1 MNQYKINRMFVKN
14 QERGYQQMDGIR
26 NVSNEK
32 SNAEENK
39 QFWSNIW
46 VMRKNMKRNREWL
59 RGLRAEKD
67 NMTQNDINITTEMIK
82 NK

>member
-1 MNQYKINRMFVKN
+1 MFVKN

-46 VMRKNMKRNREWL
+46 VMRKNMEEIEN
-59 RGLRAEKD
+59 G
-67 NMTQNDINITTEMIK
+67 
-82 NK
+82 

>member
-46 VMRKNMKRNREWL
+46 VMRKNMKEI
-59 RGLRAEKD
+59 E
-67 NMTQNDINITTEMIK
+67 ND
-82 NK
+82 